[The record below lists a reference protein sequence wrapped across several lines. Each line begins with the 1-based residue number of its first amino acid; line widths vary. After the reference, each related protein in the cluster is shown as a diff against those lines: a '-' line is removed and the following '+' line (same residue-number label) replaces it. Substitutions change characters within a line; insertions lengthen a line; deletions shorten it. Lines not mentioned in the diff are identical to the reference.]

1 LRFWQ
6 RKKSNVRLIVGLGNP
21 GQNYTQSRHN
31 IGSKCLSHFARE
43 HGIRFDKKQCQARTG
58 LGTVAGS
65 EVVLARPQT
74 FMNRSGD
81 SVGPLVRKF
90 RVGLDNLIVIH
101 DDLDLPLGKIR
112 IRPGGSS
119 AGHKGIGSIIENL
132 GSQDFARIRV
142 GIGRPPVEE
151 GATISEDDIIDWVLS
166 EFTPEESEVIAG
178 VIPRV
183 GEAID
188 CLLTEGVTAAMN
200 RFN

>member
-58 LGTVAGS
+58 SGTVAGS

-132 GSQDFARIRV
+132 GSQEFTRIRV